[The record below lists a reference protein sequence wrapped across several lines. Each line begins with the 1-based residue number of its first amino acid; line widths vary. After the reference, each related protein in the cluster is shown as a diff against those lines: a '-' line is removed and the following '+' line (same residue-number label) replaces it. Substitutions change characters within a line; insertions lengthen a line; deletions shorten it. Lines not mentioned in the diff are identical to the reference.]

1 MDNNP
6 GKVITSEAH
15 PKESYWITAWR
26 NGRNWLMG
34 REGKIFLLFVSIF
47 LFAYYLPLGSPKVQD
62 AVLEA
67 FLMLQAYARNHT
79 LTCVVPAL
87 FIAGA
92 IITFLS
98 QASVMRYLGPTANK
112 VLAYGVAS
120 VSGTILAV
128 CSCSVLPMFA
138 GIYKMGAGLGPASAF
153 LYSGPGINILAIFLT
168 ARVLGFELGLA
179 RVIGAV
185 GFAFLVGLAMA
196 FVFRREE
203 KDKVAAAMQLPPSPA
218 PIRPLWQTGFF
229 LAALV
234 LFLIFA
240 AWVTPRDVTIHLQ
253 DGQQVKAVVLEERS
267 ADMIFQLSQDWG
279 DKHPEDHVIIPK
291 EQIERLEREP
301 SLTLTIS
308 QIKFY
313 IAGAILLLILLMLW
327 RWFKREEIDEW
338 LHHTWDF
345 TKLLAPLLYGGVFA
359 VGFVSALIPPKYV
372 ASLVGSNSL
381 SANFTAALIGAFWYF
396 ATLTEIPILQALM
409 RMGMNQGPALALLL
423 AGPALSLPN
432 MIVIGRVMGWK
443 KTAVFVTVI
452 VMVSTAAGLGYGW
465 LVG

>member
-1 MDNNP
+1 MDHNP
-6 GKVITSEAH
+6 GKDLASEAP
-15 PKESYWITAWR
+15 PKESYWITAWKS
-26 NGRNWLMG
+26 GKDWLLG
-34 REGKIFLLFVSIF
+34 REGKIFLVFAGIF
-47 LFAYYLPLGSPKVQD
+47 LFAYYLPLGSPKIQE
-62 AVLEA
+62 AIQEA

-98 QASVMRYLGPTANK
+98 QAAVMRYLGPTAPK

-168 ARVLGFELGLA
+168 ARVLGFQLGVA
-179 RVIGAV
+179 RVVGAV

-203 KDKVAAAMQLPPSPA
+203 KDKVAAAMQLPPAPA
-218 PIRPLWQTGFF
+218 PTRPLWQTGFF
-229 LAALV
+229 LASLV
-234 LFLIFA
+234 LFLILA
-240 AWVTPRDVTIHLQ
+240 AWVTPRDVTIHLA
-253 DGQQVKAVVLEERS
+253 DGQQVQAVVLEER
-267 ADMIFQLSQDWG
+267 AHDMIFQLSQDWG
-279 DKHPEDHVIIPK
+279 DKHKEDHVILPK

-308 QIKFY
+308 QTKFY
-313 IAGAILLLILLMLW
+313 LAGAVLLLILLMLW
-327 RWFKREEIDEW
+327 RWFQRDEIHEW
-338 LHHTWDF
+338 MHHTWEF
-345 TKLLAPLLYGGVFA
+345 TKLLAPLLYGGVLA
-359 VGFVSALIPPKYV
+359 VGFVSALIPPQYV
-372 ASLVGSNSL
+372 ASLVGDNSL
-381 SANFTAALIGAFWYF
+381 AANFTAALIGAFWYF

-432 MIVIGRVMGWK
+432 MIVVGRVMGWK
-443 KTAVFVTVI
+443 KTAVFVTIIVI
-452 VMVSTAAGLGYGW
+452 VSTGVGLGYGW